1 MEKFNR
7 VLRGYDPEEVNA
19 FLDEVISKV
28 ENMVKELTE
37 KEKQI
42 EELEHFAKENEALK
56 KRIEDFKK
64 TEQTMN
70 RAIYMAQKTSDQMR
84 LVAHN
89 ERETIL
95 SEATRNAN
103 RIVNEALLKAEQ
115 TEREA
120 ARLNRNIVVFKKRV
134 KDIIETQ
141 LDVVDQIEIM
151 DMDSEW

>member
-19 FLDEVISKV
+19 FLDEVIAKV
-28 ENMVKELTE
+28 ENMVNELAE
-37 KEKQI
+37 KENQLQEYQKY
-42 EELEHFAKENEALK
+42 AKENEDLK

-64 TEQTMN
+64 VEQTMN

-84 LVAHN
+84 VVAHN

-95 SEATRNAN
+95 AEATRNAN
-103 RIVNEALLKAEQ
+103 RIVNEALLKAEK

-141 LDVVDQIEIM
+141 LEVVDQIEVL
-151 DMDSEW
+151 DLDSE